1 MANVIKRWTD
11 NDFEAYAKSLLSRAG
26 RSEWTFQAIKDELEM
41 EPYFERLS
49 DEVCGGEDEEGTI
62 SWNEYEDELD
72 TYAAEV
78 ETFLDF
84 MEE

>member
-1 MANVIKRWTD
+1 MAAVDNQWTD
-11 NDFEAYAKSLLSRAG
+11 NDFEAYAKSLLSQAG
-26 RSEWTFQAIKDELEM
+26 RSEWTFQAIRDELEM
-41 EPYFERLS
+41 EQHFLEL
-49 DEVCGGEDEEGTI
+49 EDLVEQDLMDVEA
-62 SWNEYEDELD
+62 YEDELN

>member
-1 MANVIKRWTD
+1 MAATGKQWTD
-11 NDFEAYAKSLLSRAG
+11 NDFEAYAKSLLNQAG

-49 DEVCGGEDEEGTI
+49 DEVCGDENSEGSI

-72 TYAAEV
+72 SYAAEV
-78 ETFLDF
+78 ETFMDF